1 MLKLKIG
8 DTVKVTAGKD
18 KGREGKIEKI
28 STSDAKAIV
37 PGVNLY
43 KKHVKGNGD
52 VKGGV
57 YDIPRALGF
66 GKIALICP
74 KCKKLTRVGFKF
86 AGDAKVRIC
95 KKCGKEIDT
104 K

>member
-1 MLKLKIG
+1 MLKFKKG
-8 DTVKVTAGKD
+8 DTVKITAGKD
-18 KGREGKIEKI
+18 KGREGKIEKVLLAE
-28 STSDAKAIV
+28 SKVVV

-43 KKHVKGNGD
+43 KKHVKGFGD

-57 YDIPRALGF
+57 YDIPRPLGF

-74 KCKKLTRVGFKF
+74 KCKKMTRVGFSL
-86 AGDAKVRIC
+86 AGTEKVRIC
-95 KKCGKEIDT
+95 KKCKKEIDT

>member
-1 MLKLKIG
+1 MLKFKKG
-8 DTVKVTAGKD
+8 DTVKITAGKD

-28 STSDAKAIV
+28 LITDAKVII

-43 KKHVKGNGD
+43 KKHVKGFSD

-57 YDIPRALGF
+57 YDIPRPLGY

-74 KCKKLTRVGFKF
+74 KCKKITRVGFAK
-86 AGDAKVRIC
+86 AGDEKVRVCRKC
-95 KKCGKEIDT
+95 KKEIDT

>member
-1 MLKLKIG
+1 MLKFKKG
-8 DTVKVTAGKD
+8 DTVKITAGKD

-28 STSDAKAIV
+28 LITESKVII

-43 KKHVKGNGD
+43 KKHVKGFGD

-57 YDIPRALGF
+57 YDIPRPLGY
-66 GKIALICP
+66 GKVALICP
-74 KCKKLTRVGFKF
+74 KCKKMTRVGFSM

-95 KKCGKEIDT
+95 KKCKKEIDS

>member
-1 MLKLKIG
+1 MIKFKIG
-8 DTVKVTAGKD
+8 DTVKITAGKD

-28 STSDAKAIV
+28 LPQDRKAII

-43 KKHVKGNGD
+43 KKHVKGFGD

-57 YDIPRALGF
+57 YDIPRSLGF
-66 GKIALICP
+66 GKIALLCP
-74 KCKKLTRVGFKF
+74 KCKKITRVGFKF
-86 AGDAKVRIC
+86 AGSEKVRIC